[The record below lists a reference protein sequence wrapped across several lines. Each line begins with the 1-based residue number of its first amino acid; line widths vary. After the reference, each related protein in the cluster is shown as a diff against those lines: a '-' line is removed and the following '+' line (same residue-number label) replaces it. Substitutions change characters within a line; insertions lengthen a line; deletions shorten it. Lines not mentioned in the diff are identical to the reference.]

1 MLVFKRCQYLRQ
13 KKWSSSSRLLESTC
27 REASPAPWI
36 FWHKNLQQ
44 KQTKNWTEW
53 EPLNQWTRESYL
65 STPFPSRKKTCLL
78 HFFIYES
85 GGGWKM
91 MKIPNRKLLRIKSCL
106 RTQGLAMTTSPPPSP
121 TRDGVGCGGN
131 EKAIT
136 RIHLSYLIL
145 DGWASGRWWEGV
157 VRRLGK
163 AFLNNAHS

>member
-1 MLVFKRCQYLRQ
+1 MLVFKRYQYLRQ

-36 FWHKNLQQ
+36 FCHKNLQQ
-44 KQTKNWTEW
+44 KQTKNWTER

-65 STPFPSRKKTCLL
+65 STPFPSRKKTYLL

-85 GGGWKM
+85 RGAGKWWKFQIESSYVSRAAWGPRDWRWLQVHHLQPETGW
-91 MKIPNRKLLRIKSCL
+91 
-106 RTQGLAMTTSPPPSP
+106 
-121 TRDGVGCGGN
+121 GVGN
-131 EKAIT
+131 KKAIT

-145 DGWASGRWWEGV
+145 DGWASGRRWEGV